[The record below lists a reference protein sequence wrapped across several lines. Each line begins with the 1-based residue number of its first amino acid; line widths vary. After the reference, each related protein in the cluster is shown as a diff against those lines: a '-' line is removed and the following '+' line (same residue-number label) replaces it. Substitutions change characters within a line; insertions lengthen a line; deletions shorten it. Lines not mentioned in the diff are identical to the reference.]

1 MGQIKNL
8 RLFIAEK
15 ICKERRFI
23 DLDMAFVLA
32 DALWD
37 EALSGKNQRARKRFD
52 RYVKEFQM
60 N

>member
-32 DALWD
+32 DVLWD

-52 RYVKEFQM
+52 RYVREFQM
-60 N
+60 S